1 MTKAASSAQ
10 DSATQVFFFLKV
22 TVIPQCAPAV
32 FDVTENIKTDSQG
45 SNLIMFLLLHQGHDF
60 FF

>member
-10 DSATQVFFFLKV
+10 DSATQVFFFFLKV

-32 FDVTENIKTDSQG
+32 FDVTENIQADSQG
-45 SNLIMFLLLHQGHDF
+45 SNLTMFSLLRQGQ
-60 FF
+60 